1 MEIVLS
7 VPPTVLLL
15 VAPATFTANVEIANA
30 VVNVL
35 FISYTS
41 SSNSFIIVST
51 VVIAG
56 RLSLSGT
63 SVNAFRLSI
72 YASKYSANALL
83 PSTFVGL

>member
-1 MEIVLS
+1 MLFWKPHTAELVDVAEIVLS

-15 VAPATFTANVEIANA
+15 VAPTTFTANAEIASA

-51 VVIAG
+51 ILIAG

-63 SVNAFRLSI
+63 SVGLPSGLSI
-72 YASKYSANALL
+72 
-83 PSTFVGL
+83 